1 MKCRHRYVYEH
12 YDNVDVDCAALFVV
26 IILHNFAADLRNFC
40 IFATS
45 FCTQTFA
52 RAHTQRKQNMNM
64 IMNTNT
70 KKLDR
75 DEDGGEVAPK
85 PVAAATAGTGGD
97 GSEPLL
103 LSAKQPNTRN
113 SNSQLAS
120 TSLPKCIG
128 EN

>member
-1 MKCRHRYVYEH
+1 MVEIEEEKSERTGTHTQKCRHRYVYEH

-52 RAHTQRKQNMNM
+52 RAHTQRRQNMNM

-70 KKLDR
+70 KKL
-75 DEDGGEVAPK
+75 G
-85 PVAAATAGTGGD
+85 
-97 GSEPLL
+97 
-103 LSAKQPNTRN
+103 
-113 SNSQLAS
+113 
-120 TSLPKCIG
+120 
-128 EN
+128 